1 MNIFGYKIFKSKNYK
16 KIPERSLDEI
26 KNICKILFIDDK
38 SFPIIEML
46 EKNGWRNIQKVND
59 VTGTDQ
65 QEVREAHILFI
76 DIQGV
81 GKKMK
86 LTDEGLG
93 LTVAIKKKYPNKK
106 VIVYSAEDQ
115 GQVKA
120 FHEGFEL
127 ADSQLSKNA
136 NSYEFQFRLEKFAKE
151 IFSLN
156 ECIERIRQE
165 LIKELGN
172 SPKTD
177 EIIEKIEAIYN
188 EDNTTLQNISK
199 VFNLQNAANV
209 AQIIQLFLSK

>member
-1 MNIFGYKIFKSKNYK
+1 MIRLFKKKKEIK

-38 SFPIIEML
+38 SFPIIGML

-59 VTGTDQ
+59 ISGTDQ

-86 LTDEGLG
+86 LPDEGLG
-93 LTVAIKKKYPNKK
+93 LTVAIKKKFPNKK

-136 NSYEFQFRLEKFAKE
+136 KSYEFQFRLEKFAKE

-156 ECIERIRQE
+156 ECIERIKLE
-165 LIKELGN
+165 LIKELGR
-172 SPKTD
+172 SPQSESIT
-177 EIIEKIEAIYN
+177 EKIEQIYT
-188 EDNTTLQNISK
+188 EDNTSTANISK
-199 VFNLQNAANV
+199 VFNLQNAANL
-209 AQIIQLFLSK
+209 AQIIQLFLEKG

>member
-1 MNIFGYKIFKSKNYK
+1 MGFIKLFGKQKK

-38 SFPIIEML
+38 SFPIIDML
-46 EKNGWRNIQKVND
+46 KGNGWRNIQKVTDIN
-59 VTGTDQ
+59 GTDQ

-115 GQVKA
+115 GHVQA

-136 NSYEFQFRLEKFAKE
+136 KSYEFQFRLEKFAKE

-156 ECIERIRQE
+156 ECVERIKQE
-165 LIKELGN
+165 LIKELGYT
-172 SPKTD
+172 SSTD
-177 EIIEKIEAIYN
+177 IIINNLEKIYN
-188 EDNTTLQNISK
+188 EKSISTHSIAK
-199 VFNLQNAANV
+199 IFNLSNAGNL
-209 AQIIQLFLSK
+209 AQIIQLFLQQ

>member
-1 MNIFGYKIFKSKNYK
+1 MLELFKKRK
-16 KIPERSLDEI
+16 KINERSLDEI

-38 SFPIIEML
+38 SFPIIGML
-46 EKNGWRNIQKVND
+46 EKNGWRNIQKISD
-59 VTGTDQ
+59 VSGTDQ
-65 QEVREAHILFI
+65 QEVRDAHILFI

-86 LTDEGLG
+86 LPDEGLG

-115 GQVKA
+115 GQVRA

-127 ADSQLSKNA
+127 ADSQLSKNS

-156 ECIERIRQE
+156 EVIERIKKE
-165 LIKELGN
+165 LIKELGIA
-172 SPKTD
+172 PHTD
-177 EIIEKIEAIYN
+177 EIIKKVEQLNSSKNINLE
-188 EDNTTLQNISK
+188 NISK
-199 VFNLQNAANV
+199 IFNLQNAANL
-209 AQIIQLFLSK
+209 AQIIQIFLFKG

>member
-1 MNIFGYKIFKSKNYK
+1 MNIFGFKLFRNRNYK

-26 KNICKILFIDDK
+26 KNICKILFIDDR

-59 VTGTDQ
+59 ITGTDQ

-86 LTDEGLG
+86 LSDEGLG

-136 NSYEFQFRLEKFAKE
+136 SSYEFQFRLEKFAKE

-177 EIIEKIEAIYN
+177 EIIEKIEAVYN
-188 EDNTTLQNISK
+188 EDNITLQNISK

-209 AQIIQLFLSK
+209 AQIVQLYLSK